1 MGDGGPEGGME
12 GRWIKGEGGMAI
24 ARISERGGLYFFA
37 II

>member
-24 ARISERGGLYFFA
+24 ARISERGGEFIFSP
-37 II
+37 